1 MPIRS
6 ENKDKYPPNW
16 PEIRD
21 LVRQRS
27 RGQCEKCGIMDGALG
42 YRDQFGNFH
51 ELEGTAIEAARADGT
66 TLLKIV
72 LTVAHLDHD
81 PTHNDLSNLRHW
93 CQQCHNRYDA
103 LTRSRG
109 VKKRRRE
116 AQEETQLTIGGMND
130 AEAQSQKK

>member
-6 ENKDKYPPNW
+6 ENKDLYPPNW

-27 RGQCEKCGIMDGALG
+27 HGRCEKCGIRDGAIG
-42 YRDQFGNFH
+42 YRDERGDFN
-51 ELEGTAIEAARADGT
+51 ECEGLAVEVAIVDGYKII
-66 TLLKIV
+66 KIV

-81 PTHNDLSNLRHW
+81 PTNNDLNNLRHW

-103 LTRSRG
+103 PVRARG
-109 VKKRRRE
+109 IRMRRRK
-116 AQEETQLTIGGMND
+116 AQEKTQLKIL
-130 AEAQSQKK
+130 